1 MKCIALKPLKLFEV
15 RFFFTVYILQFVQA
29 DLLQTAFTPQQ
40 SKINNSYSYL
50 WAFSRV
56 HFKHQRQIRMHSI
69 LFTSVWLPFHSW
81 GSSRVPVRNLRENN
95 WQYICLSSMRVCSTI
110 CSFQNTLVS
119 FKFHSIVSLWSC
131 LSFHFSVLWLAMT
144 TFCTGIHWIP

>member
-1 MKCIALKPLKLFEV
+1 M
-15 RFFFTVYILQFVQA
+15 FFTVYILQFVQA

-50 WAFSRV
+50 WVFSRV

-81 GSSRVPVRNLRENN
+81 GSSRVPVRHLRENN
-95 WQYICLSSMRVCSTI
+95 SQYICLSSMKVCITI
-110 CSFQNTLVS
+110 CSFQNLVS
-119 FKFHSIVSLWSC
+119 FKFHSIVFLQLC
-131 LSFHFSVLWLAMT
+131 LSSHFSVLWLAMM
-144 TFCTGIHWIP
+144 TFCIEIHWIP